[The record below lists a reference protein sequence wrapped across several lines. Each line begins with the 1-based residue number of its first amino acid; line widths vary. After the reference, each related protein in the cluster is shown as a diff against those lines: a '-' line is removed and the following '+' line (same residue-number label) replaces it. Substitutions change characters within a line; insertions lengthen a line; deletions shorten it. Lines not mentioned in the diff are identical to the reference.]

1 MLELVHW
8 EPHCGSLKVLVALQE
23 RSLDFHSRW
32 VDFLSLEQYG
42 LAPFAA
48 PEAAITIEGESPVL
62 VHDGNVIA
70 DSFNTLLY
78 LDDAFPAPPLQPST
92 AAGQWRIQVW
102 ARLFAEVLAPSVS
115 TLGCRRYLG
124 AALAGRDRVA
134 LAQRVAQ
141 LAVHERRVAWEAAL
155 AGQYPE
161 ALIEDSHRKVGL
173 ALGKAEAA
181 LEKSAWLLESGF
193 SIADID
199 LFGLANALPALV
211 PDIAG
216 SAVLPRLNAWLERMR
231 ARPAVQRA
239 LATSRSGHPQQAFA
253 PGPEHSR
260 WG

>member
-1 MLELVHW
+1 MLELFHW
-8 EPHCGSLKVLVALQE
+8 EPNGGSLKLLVALHE
-23 RSLDFHSRW
+23 KGLDFHSRW

-42 LAPFAA
+42 LAPFNS
-48 PEAAITIEGESPVL
+48 PEAALCIEGEAPVL

-78 LDDAFPAPPLQPST
+78 LDDAFPAPPLQPAS

-102 ARLFAEVLAPSVS
+102 ARLFAEVLAPAVA
-115 TLGCRRYLG
+115 TLGCQRHLG
-124 AALAGRDRVA
+124 AALAGRDRAA
-134 LAQRVAQ
+134 LAQCAAQ
-141 LAVHERRVAWEAAL
+141 LKVHERHAAWEAAL
-155 AGQYPE
+155 ADQYPE
-161 ALIEDSHRKVGL
+161 ALLEDSRRKLGL
-173 ALGKAEAA
+173 ALGKVEAA
-181 LEKSAWLLESGF
+181 LEKSDWLLDSGY

-216 SAVLPRLNAWLERMR
+216 STALPRFTAWLERMR
-231 ARPAVQRA
+231 ARPAVRRA
-239 LATSRSGHPQQAFA
+239 LAASRSGHPEQAFA